1 MSLFEKY
8 LAGWE
13 FRSNY
18 PSFDAGDEVEL
29 FVTGRENGAQ
39 IARVGDSKLRLD
51 EDAPAGLLDKRVRL
65 KVTSFDDDAHV
76 GEAEYVETVGDS
88 AF

>member
-1 MSLFEKY
+1 MSLFQKY

-13 FRSNY
+13 FRSNH

-29 FVTGRENGAQ
+29 FVTGREDGTQ
-39 IARVGDSKLRLD
+39 IARVGDSKLRIV
-51 EDAPAGLLDKRVRL
+51 DAPDGLLDKRVRL
-65 KVTSFDDDAHV
+65 TVTSFDDDAHV
-76 GEAEYVETVGDS
+76 GEAEYVETVGES

>member
-13 FRSNY
+13 FRSNH

-29 FVTGRENGAQ
+29 FVTGREDGAQ
-39 IARVGDSKLRLD
+39 IARVGDSKLRLTN
-51 EDAPAGLLDKRVRL
+51 APNGLLDKRVRL

-76 GEAEYVETVGDS
+76 GEAEYVETVGES

>member
-1 MSLFEKY
+1 MSLLEKY

-13 FRSNY
+13 FRSNR

-39 IARVGDSKLRLD
+39 IARVGDSKLRLA
-51 EDAPAGLLDKRVRL
+51 DAPDDLLDKRVRL
-65 KVTSFDDDAHV
+65 KVTSFDDSDHV
-76 GEAEYVETVGDS
+76 GEAEYLKTVGES

>member
-1 MSLFEKY
+1 MSLLDKY
-8 LAGWE
+8 VAGWT
-13 FRSNY
+13 FRSNT

-29 FVTGRENGAQ
+29 FVTGREDGAQ

-51 EDAPAGLLDKRVRL
+51 EDAPNGLLDKRVRL
-65 KVTSFDDDAHV
+65 RVTSFDDDAHV
-76 GEAEYVETVGDS
+76 GEAEYVETVGES

>member
-1 MSLFEKY
+1 MSLLQKY
-8 LAGWE
+8 LAGWA

-18 PSFDAGDEVEL
+18 PSFEAGDEVEL
-29 FVTGRENGAQ
+29 FVTGREDGAQ

-51 EDAPAGLLDKRVRL
+51 EDAPDGLLDKRVRL

-76 GEAEYVETVGDS
+76 GDAEYLETVGTS

>member
-1 MSLFEKY
+1 MSILEKY
-8 LAGWE
+8 LAGWT
-13 FRSNY
+13 FRSNK
-18 PSFDAGDEVEL
+18 PSFDVGDEVEL

-51 EDAPAGLLDKRVRL
+51 GDAPDGLLDKRVRL
-65 KVTSFDDDAHV
+65 KVTSFDDGDHV
-76 GEAEYVETVGDS
+76 GEAEYLESVGES